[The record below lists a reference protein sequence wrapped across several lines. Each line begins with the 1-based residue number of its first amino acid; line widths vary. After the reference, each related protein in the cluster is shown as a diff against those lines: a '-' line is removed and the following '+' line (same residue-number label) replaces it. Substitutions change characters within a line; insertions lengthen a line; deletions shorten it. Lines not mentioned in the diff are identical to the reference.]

1 VLRGT
6 QRADFLDGLAGRD
19 RILARGGDDRIRAQD
34 RTRDTIAC
42 GAGRDLVNADAVDAV
57 ARDCEVVARQISRDT
72 YREPLGQHES
82 QVEPDTFAFGSTV
95 VSVFQTGRMVE
106 GGASNNGFSTSLD
119 GGRTWR
125 AGFLPGL
132 TQHSTP
138 SGTDDRASDP
148 VIAYDARHGV
158 WLASSL
164 LFSLGRGGAIVVN
177 RSPDGLRW
185 DPPVTV
191 TESRRGDLELD
202 KQWLA
207 CDNGP
212 ASPFYGNCYMAY
224 SDLRTVRMS
233 LQTSRDGGLT
243 WSAPIGSP
251 DNAGR
256 TSMTG
261 RWAPAPQPVVRP
273 DGVLVIPFNDDF
285 RIAAVRSLDGG
296 ATLTPM
302 TAIAPLDFQ
311 TDRRLRDPPLPSTEI
326 AGDGSV
332 YVVWPNCSDAFCS
345 RVDLVYSSS
354 VDGVTWSPA
363 RAIPTGDA
371 RRNVLP
377 GLAVDPASRAPA
389 IRLGLVYYG
398 VTTAGLTASF
408 VASSDGGATWTPPQ
422 RLSAETMPIAWLPA
436 TSQGAMVGDYFSTSF
451 VGRNAVAVF
460 AIASRPARLLN
471 QAMFAAVL
479 QVA

>member
-1 VLRGT
+1 
-6 QRADFLDGLAGRD
+6 
-19 RILARGGDDRIRAQD
+19 
-34 RTRDTIAC
+34 
-42 GAGRDLVNADAVDAV
+42 
-57 ARDCEVVARQISRDT
+57 
-72 YREPLGQHES
+72 
-82 QVEPDTFAFGSTV
+82 V

-132 TQHSTP
+132 TRHSTP
-138 SGTDDRASDP
+138 PGTDDRASDP

-164 LFSLGRGGAIVVN
+164 LFSVGRGGSIVVN
-177 RSPDGLRW
+177 RSADGLRW

-191 TESRRGDLELD
+191 TQSRGEELELD

-207 CDNGP
+207 CDNSP

-224 SDLRTVRMS
+224 SDLRTLRMS
-233 LQTSRDGGLT
+233 VQTSRDGGLT

-285 RIAAVRSLDGG
+285 RIAAIRSLDGG
-296 ATLTPM
+296 ASLTPM
-302 TAIAPLDFQ
+302 TAIAPLDFLS
-311 TDRRLRDPPLPSTEI
+311 DRRLRDPPLPSAEI

-332 YVVWPNCSDAFCS
+332 YVVWPNCATAECS
-345 RVDLVYSSS
+345 RIDLVFSSS
-354 VDGVTWSPA
+354 ADGVTWSPA
-363 RAIPTGDA
+363 RRVPTGA
-371 RRNVLP
+371 APRNVLP
-377 GLAVDPASRAPA
+377 GLGVDPASTGPGV
-389 IRLGLVYYG
+389 RLGLVYYA
-398 VTTAGLTASF
+398 VSAGGLNVNF
-408 VASSDGGATWTPPQ
+408 VSSSDGGATWSPPQ
-422 RLSAETMPIAWLPA
+422 RLTAETMPLEWLPA
-436 TSQGAMVGDYFSTSF
+436 TTQGQMVADYLSTSF
-451 VGRNAVAVF
+451 VGRHAVPVF
-460 AIASRPARLLN
+460 AVASRPGRLLN
-471 QAMFAAVL
+471 QAMFSAVL
-479 QVA
+479 PVG